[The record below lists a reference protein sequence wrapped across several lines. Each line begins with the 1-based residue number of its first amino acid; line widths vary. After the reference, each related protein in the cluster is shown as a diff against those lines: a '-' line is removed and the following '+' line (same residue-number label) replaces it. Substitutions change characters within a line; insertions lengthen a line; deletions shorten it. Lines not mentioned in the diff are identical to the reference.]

1 VVHGIVTNH
10 DGIIAVTSQPGEGA
24 AFHLFFPIA
33 TETME
38 TTADP
43 PRESTQSR
51 GEHILYVDDE
61 EGLVFLGTRLLERR
75 GYPVSGFTNAV
86 TALKQFREN
95 PAEFEAMVTDLSMPG
110 MSGLELTKE
119 IHRTRADIPVLLT
132 SGYPQEEDQ
141 QKAESLGIRETI
153 QNPATA
159 DKLADTLEG
168 ILSER
173 PARMHSARR

>member
-1 VVHGIVTNH
+1 
-10 DGIIAVTSQPGEGA
+10 
-24 AFHLFFPIA
+24 
-33 TETME
+33 
-38 TTADP
+38 
-43 PRESTQSR
+43 
-51 GEHILYVDDE
+51 
-61 EGLVFLGTRLLERR
+61 
-75 GYPVSGFTNAV
+75 
-86 TALKQFREN
+86 
-95 PAEFEAMVTDLSMPG
+95 

-132 SGYPQEEDQ
+132 SGYLQKEDQ

-159 DKLADTLEG
+159 DKLADALEK